1 MWWNSSKQQGG
12 KPEQAVGLYQGRRTI
27 EYYARFIELWRECDP
42 VLRPLAEQADSARLT
57 LLQRDR

>member
-1 MWWNSSKQQGG
+1 MVEFELAAEGG

-42 VLRPLAEQADSARLT
+42 VLRPLVEQADSAPSLYFK
-57 LLQRDR
+57 